1 MIIMK
6 RILLLLLCVVLSYQ
20 VVVAQSPQK
29 MSYQCVVRNAGN
41 SLVASSPVGIRISI
55 LQGSSTGASVY
66 TETHIVNTN
75 ANGLATIEIGGGTA
89 VSGSFGLISWAN
101 GPYFVKSE
109 TDPTGG
115 TSYSISAVAQLLSVP
130 YALYAETSGTPGP
143 IGPQGPVGLTGAT
156 GPQGPVGATGLTG
169 ATGPQGPIGLT
180 GATGLTGPTGPAGA
194 TGPQGPTGLTGATG
208 PQGPIGLTGASGAVG
223 ATGLTGAT
231 GPTGLTGPQGPQGP
245 AGLTGATGPQGPI
258 GLTGAT
264 GPTGL
269 TGATGPQGPIGLTGA
284 TGPAGPQG
292 IQGIPGSQNGWS
304 LTGNAGTNPTTNFI
318 GTTDSQHLIIKTNN
332 AERMRINPNGNI
344 GIGTKTPEYLLTI
357 RDTTNLTPYS
367 NTALLATAI
376 QDYSYKLVT
385 SKGSATNN
393 AFDVM
398 TQIGQ
403 SYGGGSITE
412 GIGFLRGG
420 GPTAGSISLTTAS
433 VERMRI
439 TATGNVWI
447 GTSPTQPNALNT
459 LTVNKS
465 MGSNNVN
472 TSQHDGQIRILN
484 TNGNKALVIGS
495 LDNGTGFIQA
505 NEVNVGYQSL
515 LLNPVS
521 GNVGIGT
528 ANPTE
533 KLEIENGGIR
543 INGNYG
549 IGFQDQP
556 FNNATPNGNEGAKI
570 YFDNTITTNSNKD
583 YLVIEK
589 KDGSSVNPDG
599 GIVFTNIG
607 TSGVRTPSMI
617 IDGTG
622 NVGLGTISPLGKLH
636 VNNDVIGADS
646 SFVVTSAG
654 NIGIGTDNPQLKL
667 TVEGDI
673 IANGGKYFVSGPMQ
687 STFPSGVQGS
697 LIYGS
702 RAAGTQYPF
711 LNSGNLIL
719 QSTSDVNRDILFV
732 TGSAPSI
739 KMNISSTGNVGI
751 GTVNPQ
757 RTLHV
762 NDVMRLEPRST
773 APTSPGKGDMYFDGT
788 INKLRVYDGT
798 IWQNCW

>member
-1 MIIMK
+1 MK
-6 RILLLLLCVVLSYQ
+6 KIYSILVALLLTANVF
-20 VVVAQSPQK
+20 AQAPQK
-29 MSYQCVVRNAGN
+29 MSYQAVIRKSNNALVQ
-41 SLVASSPVGIRISI
+41 SLPVGMKISI
-55 LQGSSTGASVY
+55 LKGSATGTAVY
-66 TETHIVNTN
+66 VETQTATTN
-75 ANGLATIEIGGGTA
+75 ANGLVSLEIGTGTA
-89 VSGSFGLISWAN
+89 ITGTFAAINWAN
-101 GPYFVKSE
+101 GPYFIKTE
-109 TDPTGG
+109 TDPNGG
-115 TSYSISAVAQLLSVP
+115 TAYTIAGTNELMSVP
-130 YALYAETSGTPGP
+130 YALFSANGTPGP
-143 IGPQGPVGLTGAT
+143 QGPI
-156 GPQGPVGATGLTG
+156 GLTG

-180 GATGLTGPTGPAGA
+180 GATGPQGPIGLTGAA
-194 TGPQGPTGLTGATG
+194 GPQGPQGLQGIQGLTGATG
-208 PQGPIGLTGASGAVG
+208 PQGPIGLTGA
-223 ATGLTGAT
+223 T
-231 GPTGLTGPQGPQGP
+231 GPTGLTGSQGPQGP
-245 AGLTGATGPQGPI
+245 T

-284 TGPAGPQG
+284 AGPQG
-292 IQGIPGSQNGWS
+292 SAGLLSNGSTAGNTPYWNGSSWVVNNSNIYNKGDNIGLGTLPSSNFKVSVGGNLDILGSYIQVGKDSAGQSGIVKNIPLHTIGYDGSLIMGMAPNYGTVEVHHVLGGYAGGPGFSNFYTTFNTAEG
-304 LTGNAGTNPTTNFI
+304 GIGAG
-318 GTTDSQHLIIKTNN
+318 
-332 AERMRINPNGNI
+332 ERMRINPNGNI

-357 RDTTNLTPYS
+357 RDTTNLNPYS

-376 QDYSYKLVT
+376 EDYNYKLVT

-412 GIGFLRGG
+412 GIRFLRGG
-420 GPTAGSISLTTAS
+420 GATAGSISLTTAS

-447 GTSPTQPNALNT
+447 GTSPTTLSASNT

-465 MGSNNVN
+465 MGSNNVS

-570 YFDNTITTNSNKD
+570 YFDNTITADINKD

-589 KDGSSVNPDG
+589 KDGSTVNPDG
-599 GIVFTNIG
+599 GIVFTNRG
-607 TSGVRTPSMI
+607 TSGLRTPSML
-617 IDGTG
+617 IDG
-622 NVGLGTISPLGKLH
+622 S
-636 VNNDVIGADS
+636 
-646 SFVVTSAG
+646 
-654 NIGIGTDNPQLKL
+654 
-667 TVEGDI
+667 
-673 IANGGKYFVSGPMQ
+673 
-687 STFPSGVQGS
+687 
-697 LIYGS
+697 
-702 RAAGTQYPF
+702 
-711 LNSGNLIL
+711 
-719 QSTSDVNRDILFV
+719 
-732 TGSAPSI
+732 
-739 KMNISSTGNVGI
+739 GNVGI
-751 GTVNPQ
+751 GTINPQ

-762 NDVMRLEPRST
+762 NDVMRLEPLSS
-773 APTSPGKGDMYFDGT
+773 APTSPAKGDMYFDGT

-798 IWQNCW
+798 TWQNCW